1 MSYSLSHLYANIWP
15 SSVSRV
21 ILIYLGNLEF
31 LISWKKTR
39 NKIGGQIKCFH
50 QINAFLIFMMLRWMN
65 KKKDAARIKLFASWI
80 TVQRPNLKTGFTD
93 VVSTL
98 KS

>member
-31 LISWKKTR
+31 LISWKKNEKQNR
-39 NKIGGQIKCFH
+39 GANKMFSSNKCFL
-50 QINAFLIFMMLRWMN
+50 NFY
-65 KKKDAARIKLFASWI
+65 DAAM
-80 TVQRPNLKTGFTD
+80 D
-93 VVSTL
+93 E
-98 KS
+98 